1 MEKCLCKVFLR
12 CKLGTRVYFSFAFP
26 LNKITLLLKI
36 YFLFYVYTTG
46 WFQININNR
55 DLLFWAQK
63 TDIQCKSK
71 YLRVEYMLVP
81 VTSAASCFVVYL
93 TS

>member
-36 YFLFYVYTTG
+36 YFLFYILQVG
-46 WFQININNR
+46 F
-55 DLLFWAQK
+55 K
-63 TDIQCKSK
+63 
-71 YLRVEYMLVP
+71 
-81 VTSAASCFVVYL
+81 L
-93 TS
+93 TSTIEIFYSGHRKQIYNVKVNI